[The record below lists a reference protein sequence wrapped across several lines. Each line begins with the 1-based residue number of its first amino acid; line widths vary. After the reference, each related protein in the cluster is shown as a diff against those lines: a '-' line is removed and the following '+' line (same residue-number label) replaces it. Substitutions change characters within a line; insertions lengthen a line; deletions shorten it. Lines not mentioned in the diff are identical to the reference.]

1 MLSFTSRSSISF
13 LHAFICTS
21 TIFSFI
27 ACTGCDK
34 MCCQDSAQESAQN
47 AVGIPA
53 KAVTPIS
60 LTTSTL
66 YLDVQGMHCDGCV
79 KAIDAEARSI
89 DGVSDAQ
96 VSLEK
101 HSAQIKI
108 SSPELAAKVE
118 SAIRSLGYTVTVVA
132 APN

>member
-1 MLSFTSRSSISF
+1 MLSFTALKSIR
-13 LHAFICTS
+13 LVHTFICS
-21 TIFSFI
+21 SAIFSFI

-34 MCCQDSAQESAQN
+34 MCCQDSAE
-47 AVGIPA
+47 
-53 KAVTPIS
+53 AVTPS
-60 LTTSTL
+60 SSATTTL

-79 KAIDAEARSI
+79 QAIDAEARSI

>member
-1 MLSFTSRSSISF
+1 
-13 LHAFICTS
+13 
-21 TIFSFI
+21 
-27 ACTGCDK
+27 
-34 MCCQDSAQESAQN
+34 MCCQDSAQESVQN

-53 KAVTPIS
+53 KAVTPIW
-60 LTTSTL
+60 
-66 YLDVQGMHCDGCV
+66 MHCDGCV
-79 KAIDAEARSI
+79 QAIDAEARSI

-118 SAIRSLGYTVTVVA
+118 SAIRSLGYTVTVVP

>member
-1 MLSFTSRSSISF
+1 MISF
-13 LHAFICTS
+13 KQICKLQINTVLRAGAVIS
-21 TIFSFI
+21 CI
-27 ACTGCDK
+27 ACAGCDK
-34 MCCQDSAQESAQN
+34 MCCQDSAQDSTGN
-47 AVGIPA
+47 AT

-60 LTTSTL
+60 SASTTL

-101 HSAQIKI
+101 HSAQIQI
-108 SSPELAAKVE
+108 SNPELAAKVE
-118 SAIRSLGYTVTVVA
+118 SAIRSLGYSVTVVP
-132 APN
+132 APK

>member
-1 MLSFTSRSSISF
+1 MFSFTSRNSIGF
-13 LHAFICTS
+13 LHAFICSS
-21 TIFSFI
+21 TIFSCI

-34 MCCQDSAQESAQN
+34 MSCQDSAE
-47 AVGIPA
+47 
-53 KAVTPIS
+53 AVTPIS
-60 LTTSTL
+60 LTATTL

>member
-1 MLSFTSRSSISF
+1 MFSFTSRNSIGF

-34 MCCQDSAQESAQN
+34 MCCQDSAE
-47 AVGIPA
+47 
-53 KAVTPIS
+53 AVTPIS

>member
-1 MLSFTSRSSISF
+1 MLSFTSRNSIRF
-13 LHAFICTS
+13 LHAFICSS

-34 MCCQDSAQESAQN
+34 MCCQDSAE
-47 AVGIPA
+47 
-53 KAVTPIS
+53 AVTPS
-60 LTTSTL
+60 SSATTTL

>member
-1 MLSFTSRSSISF
+1 MLSFTALKSIRF
-13 LHAFICTS
+13 VHTFICS
-21 TIFSFI
+21 SAIFSFI
-27 ACTGCDK
+27 ACAGCDK
-34 MCCQDSAQESAQN
+34 MCCQDSAEA
-47 AVGIPA
+47 A
-53 KAVTPIS
+53 TPIS
-60 LTTSTL
+60 SATTTL

>member
-34 MCCQDSAQESAQN
+34 MCCQDSAE
-47 AVGIPA
+47 
-53 KAVTPIS
+53 AVTPIS
-60 LTTSTL
+60 LTATTL
-66 YLDVQGMHCDGCV
+66 YLDVQGMHCEGCV
-79 KAIDAEARSI
+79 QAIDAEARSI

>member
-1 MLSFTSRSSISF
+1 
-13 LHAFICTS
+13 
-21 TIFSFI
+21 
-27 ACTGCDK
+27 
-34 MCCQDSAQESAQN
+34 MCCQDSAQDSTGN
-47 AVGIPA
+47 AT

-60 LTTSTL
+60 SASTTL

-101 HSAQIKI
+101 HSAQIQI
-108 SSPELAAKVE
+108 SNPELAAKVE
-118 SAIRSLGYTVTVVA
+118 SAIRSLGYSVTVVP
-132 APN
+132 APK

>member
-1 MLSFTSRSSISF
+1 MLSFTSRNSIRF

-34 MCCQDSAQESAQN
+34 MCYQDSAE
-47 AVGIPA
+47 
-53 KAVTPIS
+53 AVTPIS
-60 LTTSTL
+60 LTTTTL

-79 KAIDAEARSI
+79 KAIDSEARSI